1 MRPMLL
7 LPLVLLAVACG
18 DGHDHDGHAHD
29 DHADEHVHVAPRGGA
44 LVVLAEET
52 AHVEV
57 LLDPGSGHLAL
68 FVLGPHAE
76 TPVRIAQEAVELT
89 LTVDGTETT
98 VTLPAIASE
107 LTGETVGD
115 TSEFAADVDALKG
128 VSAFRGRITTLSARG
143 STYEGVTFTYP

>member
-1 MRPMLL
+1 MRPTLL

-18 DGHDHDGHAHD
+18 DGHDHD
-29 DHADEHVHVAPRGGA
+29 DHAEEHAHVHVAPRGGT

-76 TPVRIAQEAVELT
+76 SPVRVAQESVEVA
-89 LTVDGTETT
+89 LTVNGTETT

-128 VSAFRGRITTLSARG
+128 VSEFRGRISTLSARG
-143 STYEGVTFTYP
+143 TTYEGVTFTYP